1 MVIEGKIENMN
12 VGDDY
17 FNCNVITAECEKY
30 NIKLTK
36 VQASKIKI
44 NRVYVLEV
52 EEVVTT
58 NYKTQYHLVAFSD
71 LFDSIDDPLRI
82 KEKLMH
88 YYDFSELPVNDV
100 KQKIESYLNR
110 IENKVIK
117 DVTTNIY
124 NRHKKDFYIFPAAV
138 RFHHAYIGGL
148 SHHTK
153 TMLRLAEG
161 MLEVYDFINKDLVYA
176 GIILHDL
183 CKVVEL
189 SGFEAEEYTK
199 EGQLIGHLVLISQE
213 LILEADKLGYKET
226 EEVLML
232 NHILLSHHGL
242 PNYGSARRPQT
253 AEALLVWYID
263 TIDSK
268 FAVIGQELNE
278 IKEGEFTGNI
288 SVADRLKFYK
298 NKIK

>member
-1 MVIEGKIENMN
+1 MKLEGKVENMN
-12 VGDDY
+12 IGEDF
-17 FNCNVITAECEKY
+17 FNCNISTADGTKY

-36 VQASKIKI
+36 EQAAEIKI
-44 NRVYVLEV
+44 NKVYLFEV
-52 EEVVTT
+52 EETL
-58 NYKTQYHLVAFSD
+58 NHNNKTQYILNDFQD
-71 LFDSIDDPLRI
+71 LIESIDDFLEI
-82 KEKLMH
+82 KEKLRN
-88 YYDFSELPVNDV
+88 YYNFSELPV
-100 KQKIESYLNR
+100 KYIKKKIESYLNQ
-110 IENKVIK
+110 IENKIIK
-117 DVTTNIY
+117 EITTNLY
-124 NRHKKDFYIFPAAV
+124 NRHQKNFYIYPAAV

-153 TMLRLAEG
+153 TMLRIAEG
-161 MLEVYDFINKDLVYA
+161 ILEVYDFINKDLVYA

-189 SGFEAEEYTK
+189 GGFEAEEYSV
-199 EGQLIGHLVLISQE
+199 EGQLIGHLVMISQE
-213 LILEADKLGYKET
+213 LVVEAARLGYEDS

-242 PNYGSARRPQT
+242 PNFGSARRPQT

-268 FAVIGQELNE
+268 FAVIGEELKE

-288 SVADRLKFYK
+288 SVADRMKFYK

>member
-1 MVIEGKIENMN
+1 MKIEGKIENMN
-12 VGDDY
+12 IGEDY
-17 FNCNVITAECEKY
+17 YNCNLITKEGIKY
-30 NIKLTK
+30 NVKLTEE
-36 VQASKIKI
+36 QASNIRVNK
-44 NRVYVLEV
+44 VYVFEI
-52 EEVVTT
+52 EEIV
-58 NYKTQYHLVAFSD
+58 NHNLKAQYHLINYED
-71 LFDSIDDPLRI
+71 LFDAIDDPALI
-82 KEKLMH
+82 KEKLIH
-88 YYDFSELPVNDV
+88 YYNFSSLPVEEV
-100 KQKIESYLNR
+100 KEQIESYLDK
-110 IENKVIK
+110 IGNKIIK
-117 DVTTNIY
+117 EITTNIY
-124 NRHKKDFYIFPAAV
+124 NKHKKNFYIYPAAV

-148 SHHTK
+148 SFHTK
-153 TMLRLAEG
+153 TMLNLAEG
-161 MLEVYDFINKDLVYA
+161 MLKVYDFINKDLVYA

-213 LILEADKLGYKET
+213 LVIEAEKLGYSNK

-242 PNYGSARRPQT
+242 PNFGSARRPQT

-268 FAVIGQELNE
+268 FAVIGEELKA

-288 SVADRLKFYK
+288 GVADRLKFYK
-298 NKIK
+298 NKVK